1 MRKQQTNTNVL
12 VSARSHVSIGTAKPL
27 WITLPVIFDGI
38 SQIIPTSS
46 NVCKILVFVCR
57 IALSGWERQ
66 FWHESDS
73 LLFMIFQILT
83 PGRPSDGTKSLAP
96 GIFWELGM
104 RMLSTFPWGLRMAI
118 LLLCDIPQLPKVPQL
133 PTTRVIL
140 CLARPFG
147 IYRGFGSTSKHFPE
161 IDWRTWWRT

>member
-1 MRKQQTNTNVL
+1 MVNQSYNNNVITIVITIVMTIIYTYVFQCMQNFSLRLQT
-12 VSARSHVSIGTAKPL
+12 A
-27 WITLPVIFDGI
+27 F
-38 SQIIPTSS
+38 
-46 NVCKILVFVCR
+46 
-57 IALSGWERQ
+57 SGWEWQ

-118 LLLCDIPQLPKVPQL
+118 LLLCDTPQLPKVPQL

-140 CLARPFG
+140 CLVRPFG

-161 IDWRTWWRT
+161 IDWGTWWRT